1 MGILKK
7 VFGENGVFAKLA
19 GSNQRGSHQLVCQQ
33 LAARHQ
39 QTNHGHYITT
49 TTTSNSINNR
59 HPQLAQFQQQT
70 IPVSNSQQKTTVLF
84 QDTSNNNTIT
94 THQQKRSRRRQA
106 RKQHEVACLTS
117 LEAEMLASLSQMPAL
132 KFNPIHGIHAE
143 LSDNQMSARRTQS
156 FCEAIVFS
164 DRIIMPN
171 ERIYVRVLDIAKG
184 WNGTIRFGFTS
195 CDPDKFRY
203 EPMPK
208 HVCPD
213 MTQAGHTWAHAL
225 ADKLVKRDT
234 IIHFSYSPSGFIQY
248 GINNQECGVF
258 VAKVKTSEPLW
269 FVIDIY
275 GLTTAIELIDP
286 RQAQSQ
292 NEENV
297 LFAGQ
302 QHVRRSSS
310 LALSA
315 GNSQHTRY
323 ERRAAK
329 LAAATFQQQQQKL
342 LQAAR
347 SASRTRTTNQSMAYL
362 NRQQQRA
369 NFLNHESH
377 AYQTHRLPVDQI
389 TDFDPSLGE
398 DLPYLSN
405 IVLPISRQNIYT
417 SLPIAQQQHQ
427 EQQHYYQL
435 QSASSL
441 YGNATQI
448 SSNATLS
455 SAAAVSTDRLFNQ
468 EDTSNNIDSTI
479 SNRRNSSNGT
489 TALDDSVIT
498 SNANESNSSQNLVNT
513 TSRSTSNLHYNST
526 NIQSTNNSNTQERKS
541 QASNQRTPI
550 AATRR
555 TQRNQANTMPASS
568 SSNCHQ
574 GTASKSNQNSGSAL
588 KARDCNSQSTSGNNS
603 RIKQS
608 NAKASPN
615 NATVKQMNA
624 NINNNVNS
632 KSNNNN
638 NNSSIS
644 RDKNNSSPM
653 TKDCPICFER
663 PINCVLYQCG
673 HMCTCYECGV
683 KQWRTQSR
691 TCPICRT
698 VIKDVIKTYLS

>member
-1 MGILKK
+1 MGFFKK
-7 VFGENGVFAKLA
+7 VFGESGVLARLA

-39 QTNHGHYITT
+39 QGHYITT
-49 TTTSNSINNR
+49 VAAQANNR
-59 HPQLAQFQQQT
+59 HPHLAQFQQQT
-70 IPVSNSQQKTTVLF
+70 SISQPIQQQKTFLYDSTNI
-84 QDTSNNNTIT
+84 TSS
-94 THQQKRSRRRQA
+94 KRSRKRQA
-106 RKQHEVACLTS
+106 RKQQEVACLSS

-132 KFNPIHGIHAE
+132 KFHPVHGPNAQ
-143 LSDNQMSARRTQS
+143 LSDNMMSARRTQS

-164 DRIIMPN
+164 DRLIMPN
-171 ERIYVRVLDIAKG
+171 ERIYIRVLDIAKG
-184 WNGTIRFGFTS
+184 WNGTIRFGFTA

-203 EPMPK
+203 EPIPK
-208 HVCPD
+208 HACPD

-286 RQAQSQ
+286 RLAQSS
-292 NEENV
+292 NDENV

-310 LALSA
+310 LALPA
-315 GNSQHTRY
+315 GTVPLAQQQSRH

-329 LAAATFQQQQQKL
+329 LAASSYYQQHQQKI

-347 SASRTRTTNQSMAYL
+347 SASRTLTSSQSMAYL
-362 NRQQQRA
+362 QRQQQRA
-369 NFLNHESH
+369 NFLDHHTNTYGNHRVPVE
-377 AYQTHRLPVDQI
+377 RLIAQ
-389 TDFDPSLGE
+389 SANE
-398 DLPYLSN
+398 ELPNLSN
-405 IVLPISRQNIYT
+405 IMLPLSRQNIYT
-417 SLPIAQQQHQ
+417 SLPVTQAANQQQHD
-427 EQQHYYQL
+427 QQHYYQL
-435 QSASSL
+435 QSTSSL
-441 YGNATQI
+441 YGNTQL
-448 SSNATLS
+448 SSTSTLS
-455 SAAAVSTDRLFNQ
+455 SAASTDRLFDSSGGRLDSSSSAQLHRSINVLAGDEEAVTRCLTMNQ
-468 EDTSNNIDSTI
+468 SD
-479 SNRRNSSNGT
+479 
-489 TALDDSVIT
+489 
-498 SNANESNSSQNLVNT
+498 SSQNIVNT
-513 TSRSTSNLHYNST
+513 SSSTGNLHH
-526 NIQSTNNSNTQERKS
+526 NTANTSATTTIDTSITSPITQRRPASS
-541 QASNQRTPI
+541 QRAPV

-555 TQRNQANTMPASS
+555 TQRATNNSEQTS
-568 SSNCHQ
+568 SSNSRHQ
-574 GTASKSNQNSGSAL
+574 NTTSKSNSNTANNQQITPVLTNRNCTSQQTVSGS
-588 KARDCNSQSTSGNNS
+588 NS
-603 RIKQS
+603 RARQTNARSSSKQT
-608 NAKASPN
+608 NAI
-615 NATVKQMNA
+615 
-624 NINNNVNS
+624 INNNNVS
-632 KSNNNN
+632 QKDTNN
-638 NNSSIS
+638 NNSIA
-644 RDKNNSSPM
+644 RDKNNNSPI